1 VIEHV
6 GARPDQLAHLSEI
19 ARVLK
24 NDGIAYL
31 ATPNRWTLVEP
42 HFRLPLLSWVP
53 AKART
58 PYVRLARRAAR
69 YDCAPLS
76 RADLLELCARAGLQ
90 ASERTLEAIHLT
102 VRIED
107 VSPFVRRL
115 AEAPSSVHRALLPLV
130 PTHIFL
136 LRRTAPPRGT

>member
-6 GARPDQLAHLSEI
+6 GARPDQLAHLREI

-24 NDGIAYL
+24 DDGIAYL
-31 ATPNRWTLVEP
+31 ATPNRWAVVEP

-58 PYVRLARRAAR
+58 PYVRLARRGER

-76 RADLLELCARAGLQ
+76 RSVLLDLCAGAGLQ
-90 ASERTLEAIHLT
+90 ATERTLEAIHLT
-102 VRIED
+102 LQIED
-107 VSPFVRRL
+107 VPSLVRRF
-115 AEAPSSVHRALLPLV
+115 AEAPSSVHRALRPLV

-136 LRRTAPPRGT
+136 LRRSAQPRGA